1 MSGQATDPLA
11 NLLTSIRSELK
22 NADMLGSYAERTVD
36 FFNAVDW
43 TQPWLM
49 SVLAFHVVCFVVT
62 IGLRNKHDALSI
74 YFFVLLGLA
83 ALTQPLNHLGIK
95 HWKSFANEPYF
106 DASGI
111 FIVSVYSFPLIFNG
125 FVTLIF
131 ILKATISVL
140 INTKRAQLKQKI
152 KNSKQQ
158 QQQHKQQKAESKK
171 TK

>member
-1 MSGQATDPLA
+1 MSGQTADPLA
-11 NLLTSIRSELK
+11 NILTSIRYELK
-22 NADMLGSYAERTVD
+22 NADMLGSYAERTID

-43 TQPWLM
+43 TQPWLI
-49 SVLAFHVVCFVVT
+49 SVMAFHIVCFLVT
-62 IGLRNKHDALSI
+62 LGLRNKHDALSV

-131 ILKATISVL
+131 ILKATISAL

-152 KNSKQQ
+152 KSSKQQ
-158 QQQHKQQKAESKK
+158 QKRQKTESKK
-171 TK
+171 IK

>member
-1 MSGQATDPLA
+1 MSGQTADPLA

-22 NADMLGSYAERTVD
+22 NADMLGSYAERTID

-49 SVLAFHVVCFVVT
+49 SVMAFHIVCFLVAL
-62 IGLRNKHDALSI
+62 GLRNKHDALSV

-95 HWKSFANEPYF
+95 HWKSFANEAYF

-131 ILKATISVL
+131 ILKATVSVL
-140 INTKRAQLKQKI
+140 ISTKRAQLKQKI

-158 QQQHKQQKAESKK
+158 QGQKTESKK
-171 TK
+171 IK

>member
-22 NADMLGSYAERTVD
+22 NADMLGSYAERRLDSAVVD
-36 FFNAVDW
+36 VCVGI
-43 TQPWLM
+43 PCR
-49 SVLAFHVVCFVVT
+49 VLCV
-62 IGLRNKHDALSI
+62 
-74 YFFVLLGLA
+74 GLA
-83 ALTQPLNHLGIK
+83 ALTQPLNHFGIK
-95 HWKSFANEPYF
+95 HWKLFANEPYF

-125 FVTLIF
+125 FVTLMF